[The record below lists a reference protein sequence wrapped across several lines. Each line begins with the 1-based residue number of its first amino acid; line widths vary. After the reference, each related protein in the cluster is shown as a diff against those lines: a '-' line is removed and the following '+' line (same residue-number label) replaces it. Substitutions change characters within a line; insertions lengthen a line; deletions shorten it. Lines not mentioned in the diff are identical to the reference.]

1 MDNHSFTIPSLVNA
15 QARAFGNK
23 LALIS
28 NQNSFTYFQIDELSS
43 IIASN
48 LISLG
53 VEKGIELL
61 FGRPT

>member
-28 NQNSFTYFQIDELSS
+28 NQSSFTYF
-43 IIASN
+43 
-48 LISLG
+48 
-53 VEKGIELL
+53 
-61 FGRPT
+61 